1 MHIKRFQARTMAEA
15 LQKVKT
21 EFGPDAVILSVRHPR
36 SGGLRGWFRPSEVEI
51 TAAAEPAPTEGVSP
65 PISPAPRAGG
75 APYPLSSASG
85 RRSGSE
91 RGPVSGCLQET
102 RENRQAGPAE
112 PVTSG
117 FRAVSD
123 LHRQLAAHEVDDAL
137 AWDLVSAVARVLSAE
152 QMASGDMAEGLVR
165 VLHERGVRLGPA
177 APRSPGDGAAI
188 ALVGPTGVGKTTTAA
203 KLAARRLRRGHRPA
217 LVTLDQER
225 IGGVEQLRI
234 FARAMGLPFAA
245 VARPGDLPDAVERLG
260 TPELILDTPG
270 TAPGDAEG
278 IACLG
283 DAMGR
288 IPGITATLVVSA
300 AARDRD
306 LDFALERFGAVPVRQ
321 IIVTKLDEA
330 VVQGALL
337 RLALGRSAPI
347 AYFSDGPRVPEDL
360 RTADIPGLVGRIC
373 GAAPPRRRAANR
385 SDPTAV
391 PRGAGFVAN
400 RNSDRF
406 HRRDCPAVR
415 QIRAENQRV
424 FGSAE
429 EALGRG
435 YRPCKRCG
443 AAAAVENLVPPAPP
457 FSAAI

>member
-1 MHIKRFQARTMAEA
+1 MHIKRFHARTMSEA
-15 LQKVKT
+15 LRKVKA

-51 TAAAEPAPTEGVSP
+51 TAAAEPAPTEGASP
-65 PISPAPRAGG
+65 PISPAPRVGG
-75 APYPLSSASG
+75 APSPLSSASG
-85 RRSGSE
+85 RRGGSE
-91 RGPVSGCLQET
+91 RGSVSTRRQERSEK
-102 RENRQAGPAE
+102 REAGAAE

-123 LHRQLAAHEVDDAL
+123 LHRQLAAHEVDDGL

-152 QMASGDMAEGLVR
+152 QMASGDMAEGLGR
-165 VLHERGVRLGPA
+165 VLQERGVRLGPV
-177 APRSPGDGAAI
+177 APRSPGNGAAI

-278 IACLG
+278 IARLG
-283 DAMGR
+283 DVMGR
-288 IPGITATLVVSA
+288 VPGLTATLVVSA

-306 LDFALERFGAVPVRQ
+306 LDFALERFGAVSVRQ

-337 RLALGRSAPI
+337 RLALRRWAPI

-373 GAAPPRRRAANR
+373 GAAPPRRRA
-385 SDPTAV
+385 DPRAEPASV
-391 PRGAGFVAN
+391 APGGGFVAN

-415 QIRAENQRV
+415 QIRPENQRV

-429 EALGRG
+429 EALACR

-443 AAAAVENLVPPAPP
+443 ADAAVENIAPSPP

>member
-1 MHIKRFQARTMAEA
+1 MHIKRFRARTMSEA
-15 LQKVKT
+15 LRKVKA

-51 TAAAEPAPTEGVSP
+51 TAAAEPAPTEGASP
-65 PISPAPRAGG
+65 PISPAPRVGG
-75 APYPLSSASG
+75 APSPLASG
-85 RRSGSE
+85 RRGGSE
-91 RGPVSGCLQET
+91 RGPVSTRRQE
-102 RENRQAGPAE
+102 RSENREAGAAE

-152 QMASGDMAEGLVR
+152 QMASGDMAEGLGR
-165 VLHERGVRLGPA
+165 VLQERGVRLGPVP
-177 APRSPGDGAAI
+177 PRSPGNGAAI

-278 IACLG
+278 IARLG
-283 DAMGR
+283 DVMGR
-288 IPGITATLVVSA
+288 VPGLTATLVVSA

-306 LDFALERFGAVPVRQ
+306 LDFALERFGAVSVRQ

-337 RLALGRSAPI
+337 RLALRRWAPI

-360 RTADIPGLVGRIC
+360 RTADISGLVGRIC
-373 GAAPPRRRAANR
+373 GAAPPRRRA
-385 SDPTAV
+385 DPRAEPASV
-391 PRGAGFVAN
+391 PPGGGFVAN

-415 QIRAENQRV
+415 QIRPENQRV

-429 EALGRG
+429 EALACR

-443 AAAAVENLVPPAPP
+443 ADAAVEHLAPPP